1 MAKNGGGSGK
11 GGKVD
16 LNSATREE
24 LMELE
29 GVGERTVERL
39 MEAREQMGRFES
51 MEALAEIE
59 GIGESTVRRL
69 SEVLEVRGGSGGG
82 GRSGSGGESGGG
94 RSGSGG
100 GRASQ
105 ERGQESGGGAQG
117 RGGSKSGGSQ
127 GRGGKGGGGEEQEE
141 EEGGMMMEA
150 RELFLHGLSDIYDG
164 ERQTMEMLPLL
175 AREVADD
182 QVRTA
187 FREHE
192 RETREQIQN
201 LDRCFEMLG
210 EQPQRM
216 TCRPVEGLRQEHDEM
231 VRERPSKQMMT
242 MFALGAEAKTEGF
255 EIASYRALVN
265 MAGVMGEEECARL
278 LQENLRQEERMAER
292 VEKLSRDMGRQM
304 QQAMR

>member
-1 MAKNGGGSGK
+1 MAKNGGGSSK

-39 MEAREQMGRFES
+39 MEARDEMGRFES
-51 MEALAEIE
+51 MEALAQID

-82 GRSGSGGESGGG
+82 GRSGSGGSSGESGGG

-105 ERGQESGGGAQG
+105 GRGGESGGASRA
-117 RGGSKSGGSQ
+117 RGGRK
-127 GRGGKGGGGEEQEE
+127 GGGEEQEQ
-141 EEGGMMMEA
+141 GGMMMEA

-164 ERQTMEMLPLL
+164 ERQTAEMLPLL

-216 TCRPVEGLRQEHDEM
+216 TCRPVEGLRQEHDEI
-231 VRERPSKQMMT
+231 VRERPSERMMT
-242 MFALGAEAKTEGF
+242 MFALSAEAKTEGF

-265 MAGVMGEEECARL
+265 MAGVMGEEECGRL